1 MKKILY
7 LTDLYYKAKGRNYY
21 EEDIYIT
28 GKLKDY
34 FDVVLC
40 NPKNSESFEKDVD
53 LIVFRNTG
61 GVSGFKDIYNSFV
74 DRVKTNNLKT
84 FNEFVG
90 NADMCGKQYLLDLT
104 LEKYPVISTI
114 DTINNIDLLPN
125 VDKYV
130 IKPKDGADSIGL
142 EILTKNELI
151 ERNLTD
157 GTT

>member
-7 LTDLYYKAKGRNYY
+7 LTDLYYQAKGRNYY

-74 DRVKTNNLKT
+74 V
-84 FNEFVG
+84 
-90 NADMCGKQYLLDLT
+90 
-104 LEKYPVISTI
+104 
-114 DTINNIDLLPN
+114 
-125 VDKYV
+125 YV
-130 IKPKDGADSIGL
+130 IL
-142 EILTKNELI
+142 LTSRIKKNSNFLFK
-151 ERNLTD
+151 
-157 GTT
+157 